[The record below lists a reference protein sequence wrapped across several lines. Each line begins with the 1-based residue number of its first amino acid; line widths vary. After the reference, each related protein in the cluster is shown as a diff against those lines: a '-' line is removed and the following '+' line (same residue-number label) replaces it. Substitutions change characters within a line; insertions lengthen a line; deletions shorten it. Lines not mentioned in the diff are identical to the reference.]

1 MTTCLLVID
10 VQWGMFQG
18 LKIPKVWNDEPLL
31 ARILTLIERARA
43 ARTHVV
49 YVQHAGQPH
58 ELLAAGSP
66 AFALHPA
73 FAPSIDDT
81 VVVKRRPNA
90 FFGTQ
95 LHEVLRSMGIDHIV
109 ACGIQTDVCVDST
122 CRAAADLGYQVTLVS
137 DAHSTWDN
145 TILNA
150 AQIIMHHNATLK
162 NYDFVHLRTTDEV
175 RFGVATI

>member
-18 LKIPKVWNDEPLL
+18 LKVPKVWNDEHLL

-43 ARTHVV
+43 TKTRVV
-49 YVQHAGQPH
+49 YVQHAGEPH
-58 ELLAAGSP
+58 ELLSAGSP

-73 FAPSIDDT
+73 IVPAADEP

-90 FFGTQ
+90 FVGTS
-95 LHEVLRSMGIDHIV
+95 LHEVLRGMAIDHIL
-109 ACGIQTDVCVDST
+109 ACGIQTEACVDST
-122 CRAAADLGYQVTLVS
+122 CRAAADLGYEVTLVS

-145 TILNA
+145 KTLKA
-150 AQIIMHHNATLK
+150 PQIIAHHNATLK
-162 NYDFVHLRTTDEV
+162 DYDFVQLSTTDDV
-175 RFGVATI
+175 R